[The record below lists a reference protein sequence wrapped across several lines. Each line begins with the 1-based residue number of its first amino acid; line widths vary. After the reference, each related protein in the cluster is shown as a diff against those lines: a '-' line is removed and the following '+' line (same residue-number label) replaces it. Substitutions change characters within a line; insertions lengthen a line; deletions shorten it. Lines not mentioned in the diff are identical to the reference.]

1 MTRPA
6 SVPLLYAL
14 YALAAMLTAG
24 AALLV
29 LLPVSLHVPPA
40 PPRMPVS
47 SDAAGST
54 TAMQTT
60 SADDRAGQ
68 IVNTNLFSASRRAP
82 RVAFVAPGLF
92 DPNASVP
99 SDGGVTDAAVAIPA
113 SPELVLEGIVSRDGA
128 PRALLRVAAGDPETP
143 ATPRLVAPG
152 DRVGA
157 YRVRS
162 IGHDHV
168 VLASASGVRTLRLQ
182 RQLPSDSSAPRP

>member
-6 SVPLLYAL
+6 TVPLLH
-14 YALAAMLTAG
+14 ALAAMLIAG
-24 AALLV
+24 AVLLALL
-29 LLPVSLHVPPA
+29 PAPSHVPPT
-40 PPRMPVS
+40 PPRLPVS
-47 SDAAGST
+47 SDATGSS
-54 TAMQTT
+54 TAMQAT
-60 SADDRAGQ
+60 SADDRAEQ

-92 DPNASVP
+92 DSNASVP
-99 SDGGVTDAAVAIPA
+99 GDGGVADATAAMPA
-113 SPELVLEGIVSRDGA
+113 SPELVLEGIVVRDGE
-128 PRALLRVAAGDPETP
+128 PRALLRVAVGDPETP